1 MQIQISDLLARI
13 QVEEIEHKG
22 LRYYNCSIKHRDRQY
37 CSSDCEFGNKLTSK
51 CASPF
56 SVGVYYLGSNTG
68 IWYESEEHSKFAL
81 LMVTSKSIDP
91 DFVERKFL
99 SSGNMS
105 ILFPKR
111 PLARD
116 YHSGRTDPIR
126 LPIAAVA
133 RQNNTV
139 LVFDLGFLRY
149 LDFDD
154 VEVVDV
160 EESCDKMV
168 ALNRHH
174 GYYDKDNIWRSH
186 PKQTR
191 MRLQAMKGRLHSRL
205 GIRNCFSVLGEAK
218 KKVFQSPK
226 KTVTCHLGGSLGLEK
241 GWTKIVVQH
250 NSNSDRTDQVSVLS
264 SRFMSLRNTNCLYHQ
279 FISTGIAHAIESLDL
294 NQTYICFWNA

>member
-1 MQIQISDLLARI
+1 
-13 QVEEIEHKG
+13 
-22 LRYYNCSIKHRDRQY
+22 
-37 CSSDCEFGNKLTSK
+37 
-51 CASPF
+51 
-56 SVGVYYLGSNTG
+56 
-68 IWYESEEHSKFAL
+68 
-81 LMVTSKSIDP
+81 
-91 DFVERKFL
+91 
-99 SSGNMS
+99 MS